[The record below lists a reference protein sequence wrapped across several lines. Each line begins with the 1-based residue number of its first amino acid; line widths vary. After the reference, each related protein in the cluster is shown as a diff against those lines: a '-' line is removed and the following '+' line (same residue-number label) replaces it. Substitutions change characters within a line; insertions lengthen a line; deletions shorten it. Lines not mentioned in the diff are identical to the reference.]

1 MDGLLLY
8 FDNSTGEA
16 KAYDDTYDITIHCEN
31 KEDLE
36 EAKRVMNRLGPHR
49 GPEDFEDGELI
60 IYQNGDSF
68 EVGRI
73 KRLAENVAYVYY
85 HEGDT
90 AAATPYDH
98 LHKILNAYAIKD
110 TLGRCD

>member
-1 MDGLLLY
+1 MDGLQIY
-8 FDNSTGEA
+8 FDSTGVA
-16 KAYDDTYDITIHCEN
+16 KVYDDTYDITIHCEN
-31 KEDLE
+31 EEDQE
-36 EAKRVMNRLGPHR
+36 EAKRIMSRLSNNGPD
-49 GPEDFEDGELI
+49 DFMEGELV

-73 KRLAENVAYVYY
+73 KSMNKRVAFVYY

-110 TLGRCD
+110 TLGRCE